1 MHSENINIREIARIA
16 GVSVASVSR
25 ALQTTPSPYL
35 SEKQRKR
42 ILDICAELHY
52 QPNEH
57 TRRMLSNRANTVAIL
72 FPPGDQISSNRRGA
86 SIDTNFGAC
95 MLGAQK
101 VLAANGMDLLLTEA
115 GESFISQ
122 KRYLKMIRGKMI
134 DGILIWGILHSD
146 CYVYELL
153 DENFP
158 VVMLQTEK
166 PDCNCSKV
174 LADDYNGMSVLT
186 EKIVAAGH
194 RKIAIM
200 TPSTAASAGTERLR
214 GVLETLKKHRIKPCY
229 QTVGGDYSYEFGQ
242 EAALEILAHSPEATF
257 IIAPNDMSA
266 WGCIEKLHELG
277 YDVPCDISVSGA
289 DGMWVPGELH
299 LSTFYSPSYE
309 IGRTGAEL
317 LINQIDK
324 TVSAPER
331 HVLPVSDIEGNTIK
345 LMDR

>member
-42 ILDICAELHY
+42 ILDICAEFHY

-57 TRRMLSNRANTVAIL
+57 TRRMLSNKANTVSIL
-72 FPPGDQISSNRRGA
+72 FPPGDLISENRLGA
-86 SIDTNFGAC
+86 SIDSNFGAC

-101 VLAANGMDLLLTEA
+101 VLAANGIDLQLTEA
-115 GESFISQ
+115 SESFISQ
-122 KRYLKMIRGKMI
+122 KRYLKMIRGKMV

-146 CYVYELL
+146 CYIYELL
-153 DENFP
+153 EENFP

-174 LADDYNGMSVLT
+174 LAADYNGMAVLT
-186 EKIVAAGH
+186 EKAIAAGH

-200 TPSTAASAGTERLR
+200 TPALAASTGTERLR
-214 GVLETLKKHRIKPCY
+214 GILETLRKHRIKPCF
-229 QTVGGDYSYEFGQ
+229 QTPDGNYSYEFGQ
-242 EAALEILAHSPEATF
+242 SAALEILAHAPDTTF

-266 WGCIEKLHELG
+266 WGCIEKLRELG
-277 YDVPCDISVSGA
+277 YDVPEDISVTGA
-289 DGMWVPGELH
+289 DGMWVPGQLH

-309 IGRTGAEL
+309 IGRLGAEL

-324 TVSAPER
+324 NVTSSER
-331 HVLPVSDIEGNTIK
+331 HVLPVRDIEGNTIK
-345 LMDR
+345 IING